1 MLLGTNL
8 NPSCLYLA
16 LTCLIFWLWRTASY
30 YFSTHCSP
38 RYFSKK
44 YQFMYTIWQMSN
56 LLEKTKEWT
65 VQGCI
70 SGRFSSRNVARF
82 HLAFIISL
90 SWKEKIL
97 DVQTGNGLDSP
108 VPNLHSCSK
117 GQRKIGRLS
126 VQPSPFPCLNVWA
139 FWIYAQSFST
149 PKASVCYFNFKGWWL

>member
-1 MLLGTNL
+1 MSDILKVNPNSKFERNLLKTNKRYDSTNWWHFTDFPMLLGTNL

-44 YQFMYTIWQMSN
+44 YQFMHTIWQMSN
-56 LLEKTKEWT
+56 LLEKNKR
-65 VQGCI
+65 VNCARVYFGKVFIKKCCKI
-70 SGRFSSRNVARF
+70 SSRIH
-82 HLAFIISL
+82 HLFI

-117 GQRKIGRLS
+117 G
-126 VQPSPFPCLNVWA
+126 
-139 FWIYAQSFST
+139 
-149 PKASVCYFNFKGWWL
+149 